1 MDFHGKDLIWSK
13 IKYIKLKGWKYKILL
28 RWEYHSSYL
37 STINWCVDYLLTYYG
52 ILCGSYIILMGDYGI
67 LLEAYGILLSF
78 FGAFW
83 LINVI
88 RGEGSYT

>member
-1 MDFHGKDLIWSK
+1 
-13 IKYIKLKGWKYKILL
+13 
-28 RWEYHSSYL
+28 
-37 STINWCVDYLLTYYG
+37 
-52 ILCGSYIILMGDYGI
+52 MGDYGI